1 MGGGGLLIFYV
12 TNETNETNVRPSK
25 SPKTHP
31 KIRDFRGPRKGRL
44 FHFAAFCGKNTEF
57 CRILRQ
63 PFPRKSRTF
72 APNFKAR

>member
-12 TNETNETNVRPSK
+12 TNVTNETNVIK
-25 SPKTHP
+25 V
-31 KIRDFRGPRKGRL
+31 
-44 FHFAAFCGKNTEF
+44 HFVAFCDTF

-63 PFPRKSRTF
+63 PFPCKSRTF

>member
-12 TNETNETNVRPSK
+12 TNV
-25 SPKTHP
+25 
-31 KIRDFRGPRKGRL
+31 L
-44 FHFAAFCGKNTEF
+44 FVTKVIQVHFVGFSNKDCWIF
-57 CRILRQ
+57 QQ

>member
-12 TNETNETNVRPSK
+12 ANVANVANVIS
-25 SPKTHP
+25 S
-31 KIRDFRGPRKGRL
+31 
-44 FHFAAFCGKNTEF
+44 AF

>member
-12 TNETNETNVRPSK
+12 ANVANVANVS
-25 SPKTHP
+25 S
-31 KIRDFRGPRKGRL
+31 
-44 FHFAAFCGKNTEF
+44 AF

>member
-12 TNETNETNVRPSK
+12 ANVANVANV
-25 SPKTHP
+25 
-31 KIRDFRGPRKGRL
+31 IQV
-44 FHFAAFCGKNTEF
+44 HFAAFCDTF

-63 PFPRKSRTF
+63 PFPRKSGTF

>member
-12 TNETNETNVRPSK
+12 ANVANVANV
-25 SPKTHP
+25 
-31 KIRDFRGPRKGRL
+31 IQV
-44 FHFAAFCGKNTEF
+44 HFVAFFDTF
-57 CRILRQ
+57 CRIFRQ

>member
-12 TNETNETNVRPSK
+12 TNVACYK
-25 SPKTHP
+25 SEK
-31 KIRDFRGPRKGRL
+31 L
-44 FHFAAFCGKNTEF
+44 HFVAFCDTF

-63 PFPRKSRTF
+63 PFPCKSRTF